1 MTKKQLISI
10 IEAMEDSSRII
21 SHDENISEKMRT
33 KATAEMLAYS
43 TVANML
49 KNPKYAKELAEIYEV
64 AI

>member
-1 MTKKQLISI
+1 MTKKQLIAI

-21 SHDENISEKMRT
+21 SRDENLSEKMRSR
-33 KATAEMLAYS
+33 ATAETMAYA

-49 KNPKYAKELAEIYEV
+49 KNPKFARELAEIYEI